1 MGLARG
7 LPYNAKADF
16 ETALTHSP
24 DHPVAITEL
33 ANILLDV
40 YSEKLLPAPT
50 VPALNL
56 FDHADRAGSTWP
68 QKAAQDALT
77 KTLPS
82 SPLGLGPVTTGTPP
96 PLVSPKDGNDADG
109 VDGVFSAAA
118 TSSTCG
124 QLPAPY
130 KATHLPLVDRLSAR
144 ERASTLLSGLTRL
157 GTGWDNT
164 DAWFALARAHEESG
178 QAEKAKEV
186 LWWCIELEEAKGV
199 REWRSLGNGGY
210 VI

>member
-1 MGLARG
+1 MELAKG
-7 LPYNAKADF
+7 NPYSAKSDF

-40 YSEKLLPAPT
+40 YSEKLMPLPI
-50 VPALNL
+50 VPALESADNS
-56 FDHADRAGSTWP
+56 DRAGLTWP
-68 QKAAQDALT
+68 RKAVQEVFAE
-77 KTLPS
+77 TLPS
-82 SPLGLGPVTTGTPP
+82 SPLGLGVSP
-96 PLVSPKDGNDADG
+96 PLQQKDAADDDNNDDVVSAG
-109 VDGVFSAAA
+109 AA
-118 TSSTCG
+118 SSTYD

-130 KATHLPLVDRLSAR
+130 KATKLPLVDRLSAR
-144 ERASTLLSGLTRL
+144 ERALSLLSGLTRL
-157 GTGWDNT
+157 GTGWDNS

-186 LWWCIELEEAKGV
+186 LWWCVELEEAKGV

-210 VI
+210 II